1 MTMQATVRRV
11 ERNNLY
17 VFDHAMSQIVV
28 VHTPDAYSFRVGNF
42 VCIEYSGAMTR
53 SIPPQITA
61 TNISLAPRCGL
72 YRNKC

>member
-28 VHTPDAYSFRVGNF
+28 VHTLEAYRFRVGDF
-42 VCIEYSGAMTR
+42 ICIQYSGAMTR

-61 TNISLAPRCGL
+61 TNISLIPRCGL